1 MGWDEKLV
9 NESFEWV
16 EKKNAFKP
24 DKLSRWNS
32 AVRDGLLE
40 AGVLPYNGYTLEHL
54 EGTKISDSTFDNNG
68 KRHTAADLLQ
78 YANPDNI
85 VVLLNATVS
94 KILFESSSGK
104 LKANGAE
111 FLSVDGL
118 SYKVLLNQLTNKSE
132 VILSAGGI
140 GSPQL
145 LLLSGIGPSQQLREL
160 NITVLL
166 DLPLVGKGVQ
176 DPPRA
181 SATIESSKPL
191 EVNSIQVVGIVD
203 NSQIYI
209 EPASFVQQ
217 NSSTNFQYLGF
228 ILSKVAFPLS
238 RGELRLR
245 STDPLDSPSVRFN
258 YYSEPSDLE
267 ECITG
272 VRVMS
277 NLSMTHS
284 IQEFSFIDNENSS
297 TLRFVGP
304 MLPQDQSQDEAFADF
319 CRDTLRTIWH
329 FHGGCQV
336 DLVVNKRYEV
346 EGVKSLR
353 VVDNSIYKDSPG
365 TNPQST
371 TMMLG

>member
-1 MGWDEKLV
+1 
-9 NESFEWV
+9 
-16 EKKNAFKP
+16 
-24 DKLSRWNS
+24 
-32 AVRDGLLE
+32 
-40 AGVLPYNGYTLEHL
+40 
-54 EGTKISDSTFDNNG
+54 
-68 KRHTAADLLQ
+68 
-78 YANPDNI
+78 
-85 VVLLNATVS
+85 
-94 KILFESSSGK
+94 K

-132 VILSAGGI
+132 VILSAG
-140 GSPQL
+140 
-145 LLLSGIGPSQQLREL
+145 
-160 NITVLL
+160 
-166 DLPLVGKGVQ
+166 
-176 DPPRA
+176 
-181 SATIESSKPL
+181 
-191 EVNSIQVVGIVD
+191 
-203 NSQIYI
+203 
-209 EPASFVQQ
+209 
-217 NSSTNFQYLGF
+217 
-228 ILSKVAFPLS
+228 VAFPLS

-245 STDPLDSPSVRFN
+245 STNPLDSPSVRFN
-258 YYSEPSDLE
+258 HYSEPFDLE

-272 VRVMS
+272 VRIMS

-346 EGVKSLR
+346 EGVKILR
-353 VVDNSIYKDSPG
+353 VVDNSIFKDSPG
-365 TNPQST
+365 TNPEST